1 MSRFHTPVSIFEFDN
16 VKSFAHEFEIKQQD
30 VILTHKFLAEPY
42 LKPLGLPCS
51 YIYYEDHETGEP
63 IATVSVVLSPG
74 GKTKTTGT
82 DGRYEFL
89 DLDPQQYTITV
100 QKTGYQ
106 TNRKTVTAV
115 VGKKTEANIP
125 LTKSN

>member
-1 MSRFHTPVSIFEFDN
+1 MKKLIILSIMLFALCGCDKKEYD
-16 VKSFAHEFEIKQQD
+16 SFATVYGTVSD
-30 VILTHKFLAEPY
+30 VA
-42 LKPLGLPCS
+42 
-51 YIYYEDHETGEP
+51 TGEP
-63 IATVSVVLSPG
+63 LENANVVLSPG

-82 DGRYEFL
+82 DGRFEFA

-115 VGKKTEANIP
+115 VAEKTEANIT
-125 LTKSN
+125 LTANP